1 MRGLPGWRRECCLKL
16 RARSTSSVTLTGICF
31 EPTSHGILVSTMQ
44 DPQQLISRAYQ
55 QARRSGKPDWHRMT
69 TAVLKNRLL
78 EITSR
83 EFNEARYD
91 ASNFMEFVSRYPELL
106 SVDDSEF
113 PPVVTLRGSEADRL
127 LSTDADDQSTFYRIR
142 SDLWQAALDYSSGT
156 KYVWDV
162 EAGESRPIRGSETG
176 PTIDTI
182 DADIQRRWRREFM
195 EERSESFD
203 LTDTEMKQ
211 ADEWTNLQ
219 LGTSRLPDR
228 LVRPWNQYF
237 RDCVLGHLRGWFSKN
252 GLDEPQ
258 DLVSTS
264 GQRQTSRSTATE
276 ELRELVI
283 SAARQMTHEELSG
296 LRLPIEAVLHITKR
310 RKR

>member
-69 TAVLKNRLL
+69 AAVLKNRLL

-127 LSTDADDQSTFYRIR
+127 LSTDAGPIDLLSHQIRPLAGCTGLLKRDEIRMGPKLAKADLYEDLKLDQPLTPSMPT
-142 SDLWQAALDYSSGT
+142 SSVDGG
-156 KYVWDV
+156 VN
-162 EAGESRPIRGSETG
+162 SRNG
-176 PTIDTI
+176 P
-182 DADIQRRWRREFM
+182 
-195 EERSESFD
+195 
-203 LTDTEMKQ
+203 
-211 ADEWTNLQ
+211 
-219 LGTSRLPDR
+219 SRL
-228 LVRPWNQYF
+228 
-237 RDCVLGHLRGWFSKN
+237 
-252 GLDEPQ
+252 
-258 DLVSTS
+258 T
-264 GQRQTSRSTATE
+264 
-276 ELRELVI
+276 
-283 SAARQMTHEELSG
+283 
-296 LRLPIEAVLHITKR
+296 
-310 RKR
+310 